1 WQDKRSERVH
11 RLEAELAAA
20 KERRKADE
28 TTNGDASPT
37 PDYGS
42 MLESEQEN
50 DSSDSDARSE
60 SSSLFYTEGQ
70 PLLCTYQPL
79 AYPGGISANYGA
91 TPATAPPKSPEQY
104 LPWDRRSTMQ
114 IFVYPPLGTL
124 TSVHKP
130 QVRFRVYF
138 AYSLAERVCA
148 EAGKVEI
155 WTNIYD
161 DEWQGIPLEHVVSDD
176 THPELIFIDLKQLEP
191 ASSMLQFSLDI
202 DVAALPAH
210 LHRFEFTV
218 RWRSSHLV
226 DWKWVSGFEHNA
238 SVIVYRPLPRT
249 RAPVSF
255 WQQQLKA
262 MLKPTAESE
271 LTSPGYIA
279 DSWHASSSGAS
290 CIIRPQS
297 SDNDILCQMAAVE
310 RYLAFVRKDHFWIIP
325 QYGSSSI
332 ETGKFEVVI
341 LLVELSSG
349 VYAALMPFSL
359 GSAASHGA
367 VLTVQPSNYLCLQP
381 VSRIRTESVRVA
393 VGFNLDPHTAIQ
405 DAMRRVQQ
413 SLPPIR
419 GRSTSL
425 PEPAPAHTCSLDRN
439 RGYCTWNGFYQN
451 VTHDGLISTLSAIRN
466 AANQR
471 DELPFGWVLIDDGW
485 QTVDKYDGYGRLH
498 DIYANSEKFPGQ
510 LKQTA
515 NSLTKLGI
523 QRVGVWHTLWGYW
536 GGIDPA
542 GPLAERYKLVK
553 CHRKWTPVVK
563 SESDVWLISP
573 ESVYAFY
580 DSFYFWLS
588 EQGVSFVKVDYQAAF
603 ESLDSYDGRS
613 SDASRKL
620 IIEMYD
626 AYYNA
631 MEHAALKYFGRGSIV
646 YCMAQSPHLI
656 TRAMRLQQQCTTED
670 VAAERMMFRN
680 SDDYFPDVITSH
692 GWHLNCNMTNTVWS
706 RCLSKYFIGDWDM
719 FQPQRAESHVHAV
732 ARIVSGGLVYMTGRA
747 ADFTADSMCDLG
759 INEHMAPHAQPLLD
773 SDCLFADMTK
783 LPAILV
789 STIVVPGNDS
799 VVIALFNVSS
809 DLAVTPMS
817 LCSMYSTAIERQN
830 GIQGASFTLSTAGI
844 AHPSS

>member
-1 WQDKRSERVH
+1 MH
-11 RLEAELAAA
+11 
-20 KERRKADE
+20 
-28 TTNGDASPT
+28 
-37 PDYGS
+37 
-42 MLESEQEN
+42 
-50 DSSDSDARSE
+50 
-60 SSSLFYTEGQ
+60 
-70 PLLCTYQPL
+70 
-79 AYPGGISANYGA
+79 
-91 TPATAPPKSPEQY
+91 
-104 LPWDRRSTMQ
+104 

-148 EAGKVEI
+148 EDGKVEI
-155 WTNIYD
+155 WTNIYN
-161 DEWQGIPLEHVVSDD
+161 DEWQGIPLEHVVSDGA
-176 THPELIFIDLKQLEP
+176 HPELAFIDLKQLEP
-191 ASSMLQFSLDI
+191 VSSMLQFSLDI

-218 RWRSSHLV
+218 RWRSSNLV
-226 DWKWVSGFEHNA
+226 DWKWVGGFEHNA

-262 MLKPTAESE
+262 MLQPTTEPES
-271 LTSPGYIA
+271 TSSGYIA

-290 CIIRPQS
+290 CLIRPHN
-297 SDNDILCQMAAVE
+297 SDNDILCQMVAVE

-332 ETGKFEVVI
+332 ETGKFEVVM

-359 GSAASHGA
+359 GSTLSHGA
-367 VLTVQPSNYLCLQP
+367 VLTVQPSNY
-381 VSRIRTESVRVA
+381 VS
-393 VGFNLDPHTAIQ
+393 HQ
-405 DAMRRVQQ
+405 
-413 SLPPIR
+413 
-419 GRSTSL
+419 
-425 PEPAPAHTCSLDRN
+425 
-439 RGYCTWNGFYQN
+439 
-451 VTHDGLISTLSAIRN
+451 HDH
-466 AANQR
+466 
-471 DELPFGWVLIDDGW
+471 LPFAWVLIDDGW
-485 QTVDKYDGYGRLH
+485 QMVDKYDGYGRLY

-515 NSLTKLGI
+515 DALTKLGI

-542 GPLAERYKLVK
+542 GPLAEHYKLVK
-553 CHRKWTPVVK
+553 CHRTWSPVVK
-563 SESDVWLISP
+563 GESDVWLISP
-573 ESVYAFY
+573 ESVYEFY

-603 ESLDSYDGRS
+603 ESLDSYDDRS
-613 SDASRKL
+613 SEASRKP

-631 MEHAALKYFGRGSIV
+631 MEHAALKYFGSGSIV

-670 VAAERMMFRN
+670 GSAERMVLRN
-680 SDDYFPDVITSH
+680 SDDYFPDVIASH
-692 GWHLNCNMTNTVWS
+692 GWHLNCNMANTVWS

-719 FQPQRAESHVHAV
+719 FQPHRAESHVHAV
-732 ARIVSGGLVYMTGRA
+732 ARIVSGGLVYMTGQA
-747 ADFTADSMCDLG
+747 ADFTADSMCDMG
-759 INEHMAPHAQPLLD
+759 INEHMVPHAQPLLD

-783 LPAILV
+783 VPAILG

-799 VVIALFNVSS
+799 VVMALFNVSS
-809 DLAVTPMS
+809 DLAVTPI
-817 LCSMYSTAIERQN
+817 LPIDCIFLVRFSMQLA
-830 GIQGASFTLSTAGI
+830 
-844 AHPSS
+844 